1 MSALIAK
8 VVPYAWKLHK
18 GWCQIRRKLKV
29 AYLITAQANAERSLV
44 RNYFERVE
52 TRRHQSKSSDRYDE
66 GIVQGVVKA
75 TQTGILWSQV
85 QVLVGPPEKQTLI
98 RNGGGFVF

>member
-1 MSALIAK
+1 MFRGCAPKCCLENNAK
-8 VVPYAWKLHK
+8 F
-18 GWCQIRRKLKV
+18 G
-29 AYLITAQANAERSLV
+29 
-44 RNYFERVE
+44 
-52 TRRHQSKSSDRYDE
+52 E

-98 RNGGGFVF
+98 RNGGGFVFFALL

>member
-1 MSALIAK
+1 M
-8 VVPYAWKLHK
+8 PYAWKLHK

-29 AYLITAQANAERSLV
+29 ACLITTQANAERSLV

-52 TRRHQSKSSDRYDE
+52 TRRHPSKLSDQYDE

-98 RNGGGFVF
+98 RNGEGFVF

>member
-1 MSALIAK
+1 LSN
-8 VVPYAWKLHK
+8 
-18 GWCQIRRKLKV
+18 Q
-29 AYLITAQANAERSLV
+29 
-44 RNYFERVE
+44 
-52 TRRHQSKSSDRYDE
+52 YDE

-98 RNGGGFVF
+98 RNGGGFVFCESIARIWLTLSLGMQ

>member
-1 MSALIAK
+1 METVYGMVSNSEKAK
-8 VVPYAWKLHK
+8 
-18 GWCQIRRKLKV
+18 GRNI
-29 AYLITAQANAERSLV
+29 QANAERSLV

-52 TRRHQSKSSDRYDE
+52 TRRHPPKSSNRYGE